1 MKNGSARNM
10 RAMDRLTFSDF
21 VDYSVYVSETAR
33 NELKEGFIGVSPY
46 EGACTVCPYGGAC
59 GFDKGKAFCRK
70 ANFTIDPKGI
80 ASIVRK
86 EREEQ
91 NTAGMGGE
99 NDTLSL
105 KNDDVLRKEEENGQE

>member
-1 MKNGSARNM
+1 M
-10 RAMDRLTFSDF
+10 
-21 VDYSVYVSETAR
+21 
-33 NELKEGFIGVSPY
+33 KEGFIGVSPY
-46 EGACTVCPYGGAC
+46 EGACTFCPYGGAC

-105 KNDDVLRKEEENGQE
+105 KNDDVLRKEEENGQK